1 MKSHATSPFALPL
14 GGDRFRVYFS
24 TRDAENRASIGHAEL
39 DLGDAPRLL
48 SVAER
53 PVLAPGPLGHFDD
66 HGVYARCLVEAGGR
80 HWMYYLGWN
89 PGARPPLFYCAI
101 GLASSGDGGLTFARE
116 SQAPIIDRC
125 DVDPWCVLLPWV
137 MREDGRWRM
146 WYAAGIEWREVEGK
160 LQSYY
165 HIKYAESEDGRAW
178 KREGLVCI
186 PLREGESNIGHPCVV
201 RHDGRYHMWYSYDRG
216 QRYRIGYAE
225 SEDGLAWTRR
235 DAEAGIAVSETGWD
249 SEMVCQPYVFRHRD
263 RWLMLYNG
271 NAFGRDGIGLAVA
284 HDE

>member
-1 MKSHATSPFALPL
+1 MAF
-14 GGDRFRVYFS
+14 YFCES
-24 TRDAENRASIGHAEL
+24 CGRRINASDLAEGRARNKQVKGIYCSDCAKGVNTITFDAITLDEAKAIRREL
-39 DLGDAPRLL
+39 DENKTPATAGT
-48 SVAER
+48 
-53 PVLAPGPLGHFDD
+53 LAAQ
-66 HGVYARCLVEAGGR
+66 Y
-80 HWMYYLGWN
+80 
-89 PGARPPLFYCAI
+89 GAR
-101 GLASSGDGGLTFARE
+101 ARHKPAGPE
-116 SQAPIIDRC
+116 PKRKPRGC

-235 DAEAGIAVSETGWD
+235 DAEVGISVSEAGWD